1 VGQPGPSWDN
11 VIIIFI
17 FHYNFLYTLH
27 VAAEETNPHVRT
39 PISKSKNRILLVDDE
54 SDITLTFEE
63 VLKDEGLIIDSFNDP
78 HLALSNFNAGIYDI
92 ALIDIKMPQMNGFD
106 LYRKLRSIDDNVK
119 YCFMTAYELYYEALK
134 KNYPGLDVGWFI
146 RKPINTYELVRQI
159 KSKLY

>member
-1 VGQPGPSWDN
+1 
-11 VIIIFI
+11 
-17 FHYNFLYTLH
+17 

-63 VLKDEGLIIDSFNDP
+63 VLKYEGLVIDTFNDP
-78 HLALSNFNAGIYDI
+78 HLALSNFIPDTYDI
-92 ALIDIKMPQMNGFD
+92 ALIDINMPQMNGFD
-106 LYRKLRSIDDNVK
+106 LYRKLKNIDDNVK

-146 RKPINTYELVRQI
+146 SKPISAEHLVREI
-159 KSKLY
+159 KSKLYSNW